1 MRGASMQQLYVEEHG
16 EGEPLLLLEG
26 LGQSLWA
33 WRDQIP
39 VFAVHFRTIAFDT
52 RGTGRSPVPKE
63 PYGIDELAQDA
74 ADVLEGRTAQ
84 VVGLSMG
91 GYVALILALSKPEL
105 VRSLVLVGTGAGGP
119 NRVPRRQ
126 DVRDAYAA
134 AVGLPFDEY
143 GRRTMPLTFSPGW
156 TARNPERFEEILAA
170 RLEHPT
176 PDVTLDAHLEAC
188 YGFYARGS
196 EVERIDAPALV
207 VHGDAD
213 LIVPVENG
221 RALAS
226 RLPNARYVELPGRG
240 HNVQLEDPATINR
253 LTLCFLRGAPAAP
266 NTRRP
271 SPERRHSSGHVPV
284 PGTGTKL

>member
-1 MRGASMQQLYVEEHG
+1 MPGAPTQQLYVEEHG

-33 WRDQIP
+33 WREQIP
-39 VFAVHFRTIAFDT
+39 VFARHFRTIAFDT
-52 RGTGRSPVPKE
+52 RGTGRSPVPE
-63 PYGIDELAQDA
+63 EFYGIDDLAGDA
-74 ADVLEGRTAQ
+74 ADVLDGGTAH

-91 GYVALILALSKPEL
+91 GYVALSLALARPEL

-119 NRVPRRQ
+119 DRVPRPQ

-143 GRRTMPLTFSPGW
+143 GRRMMPLTFSAGW
-156 TARNPERFEEILAA
+156 TERNPELFEEILAA
-170 RLEHPT
+170 RSEHPT
-176 PDVTLDAHLEAC
+176 PDVTLDAHMEAC
-188 YGFYARGS
+188 CGFYDRGC
-196 EVERIDAPALV
+196 EVERIAAPALV

-213 LIVPVENG
+213 VIVPVENG
-221 RALAS
+221 RTLAS

-253 LTLCFLRGAPAAP
+253 VVLEFLSA
-266 NTRRP
+266 
-271 SPERRHSSGHVPV
+271 
-284 PGTGTKL
+284 